1 METIINTMPSTA
13 KVWIYQADRSFSTTE
28 LSQIE
33 NLLTNFINNWNSHGK
48 AISGAFEIKFNQ
60 FIVLMADENVASVSG
75 CSIDSSVAVV
85 REIEKQLSLNL
96 LDKSKVAFLKSDDSI
111 ELINFQEIKN
121 AVQSGLI
128 QAESKTFNNMLTT
141 FGDYSKSWIV
151 NAKDSWLKRYF

>member
-1 METIINTMPSTA
+1 MPATA

-28 LSQIE
+28 LSQVE
-33 NLLTNFINNWNSHGK
+33 NLLTDFINNWNSHGK
-48 AISGAFEIKFNQ
+48 TIAGAFEIKFNQ

-96 LDKSKVAFLKSDDSI
+96 LDKSKVAFLKNNDSI

-121 AVQSGLI
+121 AVQNGVI

-141 FGDYSKSWIV
+141 FGEYSKNWIV
-151 NAKDSWLKRYF
+151 EAKDSWLKRYF